1 MEFSDYVHARRTTL
15 VRAAVLLGHSMP
27 DAEDLVQATLTKAFR
42 SWRRVQRANNIDGYV
57 YRILVNTAHDRH
69 SRKWSG
75 ERPTETLP
83 EAAADTFRSGD
94 PTTGMAVRRA
104 LDAMSQEHREV
115 LVLRFFLDLSE
126 ATTAEMLGLAVG
138 TVKSRT
144 SRALAA
150 LASDES
156 VRSLR

>member
-1 MEFSDYVHARRTTL
+1 MEFSDFVDARRTTL
-15 VRAAVLLGHSMP
+15 VRAAVLMGHSTA

-42 SWRRVQRANNIDGYV
+42 SWRKVRGADNIDGYV
-57 YRILVNTAHDRH
+57 YRILVNTAHDRR
-69 SRKWSG
+69 SRKWTG
-75 ERPTETLP
+75 ETPTELLP
-83 EAAADTFRSGD
+83 ESLETDERSGD
-94 PTTGMAVRRA
+94 LTTGMAVRRA
-104 LDAMSQEHREV
+104 LDAMSREHREV

-126 ATTAEMLGLAVG
+126 ATTAEMLGLPAG

-156 VRSLR
+156 VRSLQ